1 MPAEIDPAGIL
12 SSPGKSETLQDRS
25 VAARLWPAEWLNFAR
40 QAILDSFSPRSGC
53 RSIGDEFGR
62 SVKD

>member
-25 VAARLWPAEWLNFAR
+25 VAACLWPAEWLNFAR
-40 QAILDSFSPRSGC
+40 RAISDSFLPRCGC
-53 RSIGDEFGR
+53 RSIRGGFGR
-62 SVKD
+62 YV